1 MNGMNVKTQLTP
13 GFPSL
18 SKLEYS
24 IETGRSF
31 PGLETLDLPR
41 KMKRNTEDSEGPGPH
56 KKLQTRGRLTELEL
70 GS

>member
-31 PGLETLDLPR
+31 PGLENLDLPR
-41 KMKRNTEDSEGPGPH
+41 KIKQNIENSEGPRPQ
-56 KKLQTRGRLTELEL
+56 KRLEVRGRLSEL
-70 GS
+70 GLGS

>member
-1 MNGMNVKTQLTP
+1 MNGMHVKTQLTP
-13 GFPSL
+13 EFPSL

-24 IETGRSF
+24 TETGRSF

-41 KMKRNTEDSEGPGPH
+41 KMKRNIENSEGPGPH
-56 KKLQTRGRLTELEL
+56 KRLQVRGRLTELEL